1 MSVEQQ
7 ALGENLL
14 LLFLQTGYSANFS
27 FKFLFLYPLT
37 RLSQC
42 WSETAVDSSQG
53 RNTDL
58 VKVLRIQELVLSPT
72 QNICINCLP
81 QKSGDTEEKQKQK
94 TTNKNTEKKSRSQ
107 KMGKED
113 DKGLFSGQLCI
124 SHSYSYTAALVTC
137 TR

>member
-1 MSVEQQ
+1 MSVESQ

-81 QKSGDTEEKQKQK
+81 QKSGDTEEKQKHKQQTKTQK
-94 TTNKNTEKKSRSQ
+94 KKVGARRWVRR
-107 KMGKED
+107 MM
-113 DKGLFSGQLCI
+113 KGYFQDNYVYDT
-124 SHSYSYTAALVTC
+124 HEFTAALVTC
-137 TR
+137 TT